1 MHFLFVHI
9 IKKKL
14 SEVPDVVREK
24 KNNLRNKFENIIII
38 YVFVTP
44 IGFLKNLPIWS
55 SRLASFS

>member
-1 MHFLFVHI
+1 MHFLYVHN
-9 IKKKL
+9 KKKL

-44 IGFLKNLPIWS
+44 IGFLKKSANLVQP
-55 SRLASFS
+55 FS